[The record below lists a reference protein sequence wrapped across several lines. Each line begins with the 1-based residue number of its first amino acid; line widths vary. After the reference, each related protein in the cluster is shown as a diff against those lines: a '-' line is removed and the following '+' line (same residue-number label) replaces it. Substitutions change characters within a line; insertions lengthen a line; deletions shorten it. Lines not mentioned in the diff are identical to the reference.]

1 MIKPA
6 AALLFMLGA
15 TLVASTTFAADTHFG
30 ADRHLARGLT
40 CESCH
45 GKNMDKKNP
54 EIPTIDTC
62 TGCHN
67 TKALVEKTKNVK
79 PTNPHMSPHYQDT
92 LDCINC
98 HVQHGQPENF
108 CNQCH
113 KFDFKVR

>member
-1 MIKPA
+1 MNKPLTTLAIVLSACLMMGSAMA
-6 AALLFMLGA
+6 AEG
-15 TLVASTTFAADTHFG
+15 HFG
-30 ADRHLARGLT
+30 ADRHIARGLT

-45 GKNMDKKNP
+45 GKNMDMKNP

-98 HVQHGQPENF
+98 HIQHAEPENF